1 MLNID
6 NPKIEGAGPPEYRDS
21 PRLKDLA
28 PGELGQ
34 KRGYLHKERRVV
46 RRPRRCI
53 QRDSKCQFTPFTT
66 YHELGREEDRTGQ
79 NDTGDN

>member
-6 NPKIEGAGPPEYRDS
+6 NSKIEGVGPPEYRDS

-34 KRGYLHKERRVV
+34 KRGHLHKERRVV
-46 RRPRRCI
+46 RRPGRCI
-53 QRDSKCQFTPFTT
+53 QRQQVSIHSFYYLP
-66 YHELGREEDRTGQ
+66 
-79 NDTGDN
+79 